1 MIRVPKHGQYKPI
14 ELTVALNTPVELRS
28 DWIILS
34 AMYATSGG
42 PDQIRLLLLVPAETQ
57 VEGT

>member
-1 MIRVPKHGQYKPI
+1 MIRVPKHGKYRLR

-28 DWIILS
+28 DWIILT
-34 AMYATSGG
+34 AMYTTSSG
-42 PDQIRLLLLVPAETQ
+42 PDQIRLLLLVPVETQ